1 MLAKEPLTSRE
12 VAARLGHPLGI
23 VRSTLCYAV
32 QQGDLKIADTVVDPI
47 TKRSSYRYLAVP
59 TKPNES
65 FSDAVRKLV
74 AEHPGL
80 SAAEIAEE
88 LKGRPKAKAKS
99 IVTGTIHRLHKVKR
113 QLRIVGYRLNTQTHR
128 QVALYGPAE
137 PGKKDA
143 QRPKSTYT
151 NADHCARYVARKKA
165 RSASVFDFMK
175 RSVSAGAAQ
184 GSP

>member
-59 TKPNES
+59 AKPNEN
-65 FSDAVRKLV
+65 FSDAVRKLL

-88 LKGRPKAKAKS
+88 LKRRPKAKS

-128 QVALYGPAE
+128 QVALYGLAE

-143 QRPKSTYT
+143 VKPKSTYT

>member
-1 MLAKEPLTSRE
+1 MVATEPLTSRE

-32 QQGDLKIADTVVDPI
+32 QQGDLKIADTVVDPV
-47 TKRSSYRYLAVP
+47 TKRSSYRYLAAPAEP
-59 TKPNES
+59 TQT
-65 FSDAVRKLV
+65 FSEAVRKLL

-88 LKGRPKAKAKS
+88 LKREPNAKS

-137 PGKKDA
+137 PGKMDA
-143 QRPKSTYT
+143 VKPKSTYT
-151 NADHCARYVARKKA
+151 NADHCARYVARKKV

-175 RSVSAGAAQ
+175 RAVSGSMTQ